1 MENIM
6 TTLTPEE
13 HVKRVR
19 QVAFQL
25 HRADYGM
32 GMPRDYELV
41 LLLRTLLKQV
51 EGDAMTALYDAF
63 VNGPMTFVDAVQAL
77 EDIGEEEAERVV
89 SEWAE
94 LAEADHDTIEHDPEN
109 IYGLASIRQSIEED
123 RK

>member
-1 MENIM
+1 M
-6 TTLTPEE
+6 LSPRD

-25 HRADYGM
+25 ERADFGL

-41 LLLRTLLKQV
+41 CRLRVHLVHVTGEAVK
-51 EGDAMTALYDAF
+51 AIHDAF
-63 VNGPMTFVDAVQAL
+63 VHGQMKHHEAIEAL
-77 EDIGEEEAERVV
+77 LAIGEDEAERVV
-89 SEWAE
+89 DEWADS
-94 LAEADHDTIEHDPEN
+94 AEADQHDPEN